1 MDNTNYNQEA
11 KSEISV
17 KSNGIYEVFK
27 DIYDYIVDKFLYSEY
42 GLVAYLSTRVRH
54 GELES
59 ELRPELS
66 GRNLVLS
73 QINNEYVYTS
83 YWKDTYNLTKEENR
97 ILNEALVKFSKA
109 FDESV
114 FYLIKQLLQIKSE
127 EKPYGLFDFVLSENK
142 MVFWA
147 IECGLA
153 TVRADNK
160 QVLFCDKVFEKLWD
174 LTNVGLDKIRKYIST
189 DFQKAI
195 NDQIATLKYDLESMP
210 QYCKQDIM
218 ESITKASSALSTKIR
233 KVTEWFHV
241 TGMKREDVDF
251 KKLTYQVFNNIL
263 IAYPNLTSN
272 IKNPTIKGDS
282 FLIKSQYVIHFADL
296 FRNIFSNMF
305 KHGGVENHVL
315 RISIIID
322 IANDTLQLEAVNS
335 LPKGVDESKL
345 NETFKEKIATQGDS
359 YNREGGSGL
368 PKITKIMKSDLHV
381 TDSKFSM
388 YAKDGNCFTNIIL
401 SIKDLKVDAEKI

>member
-1 MDNTNYNQEA
+1 MENTNYNQEV

-73 QINNEYVYTS
+73 QINNEYVFTS
-83 YWKDTYNLTKEENR
+83 YWKDTYNLTNEENR

-114 FYLIKQLLQIKSE
+114 FYLIKELLQIKSE
-127 EKPYGLFDFVLSENK
+127 EKPHGLFDFVLSENK

-189 DFQKAI
+189 ED
-195 NDQIATLKYDLESMP
+195 
-210 QYCKQDIM
+210 
-218 ESITKASSALSTKIR
+218 R
-233 KVTEWFHV
+233 KSVV
-241 TGMKREDVDF
+241 
-251 KKLTYQVFNNIL
+251 
-263 IAYPNLTSN
+263 
-272 IKNPTIKGDS
+272 
-282 FLIKSQYVIHFADL
+282 
-296 FRNIFSNMF
+296 
-305 KHGGVENHVL
+305 
-315 RISIIID
+315 
-322 IANDTLQLEAVNS
+322 
-335 LPKGVDESKL
+335 
-345 NETFKEKIATQGDS
+345 
-359 YNREGGSGL
+359 
-368 PKITKIMKSDLHV
+368 
-381 TDSKFSM
+381 
-388 YAKDGNCFTNIIL
+388 
-401 SIKDLKVDAEKI
+401 